1 MAKKQ
6 QVSNS
11 PDTVDDLWARFRTAD
26 GLFAVDRKQRIVH
39 WSDRAQE
46 ILGYSAEETIGR
58 PCYEV
63 IGGRDT
69 RNYGFCRRNCPVM
82 VNARRGRSTP
92 AYDLLC
98 TSLSGEEKWLN
109 MSVVIPRGGRRQ
121 VNVLHMFRDV
131 TLHRKT
137 EEFARRVSAVLGPV
151 LAEETN
157 TPPAEAESSLTPLPK
172 LSRREME
179 VLRLLA
185 TGMGT
190 RLIAEAISVRPIT
203 ARNHISRLITKL
215 GVENRLQAVVFASQ
229 HQLI

>member
-1 MAKKQ
+1 MATKEKTS
-6 QVSNS
+6 SN
-11 PDTVDDLWARFRTAD
+11 PDPALDLWTRFRTDD

-46 ILGYSAEETIGR
+46 MLGHTAEDAIGK

-63 IGGRDT
+63 LGGLDT
-69 RNYGFCRRNCPVM
+69 RNYRFCRRNCPVM

-98 TSLSGEEKWLN
+98 TSVSGEEKWLN
-109 MSVVIPRGGRRQ
+109 MSVVIPRGGQREI
-121 VNVLHMFRDV
+121 NVLHLFRDV
-131 TLHRKT
+131 THHRKT

-151 LAEETN
+151 LAEETS
-157 TPPAEAESSLTPLPK
+157 TPPAEVEPNVTPLPK

-185 TGMGT
+185 SGMGT
-190 RLIAEAISVRPIT
+190 RQIAEAIAVRPIT

>member
-1 MAKKQ
+1 MATKERI
-6 QVSNS
+6 SNR
-11 PDTVDDLWARFRTAD
+11 PDTADDLLARFRTAD
-26 GLFAVDRKQRIVH
+26 GLFAVDRNQRIVH

-46 ILGYSAEETIGR
+46 ILGYSAAEMIGK
-58 PCYEV
+58 PCYEML
-63 IGGRDT
+63 GGLDT
-69 RNYGFCRRNCPVM
+69 RNYRFCRRNCPVM

-109 MSVVIPRGGRRQ
+109 VSVVIPRGSQRE
-121 VNVLHMFRDV
+121 VNVLHLFRDV
-131 TLHRKT
+131 THHRKT

-151 LAEETN
+151 LAEEAN
-157 TPPAEAESSLTPLPK
+157 TPPGEVESSLTPLPK

-185 TGMGT
+185 SGMGT
-190 RLIAEAISVRPIT
+190 RQIAEAISVRPIT